1 MRKGANRSNWIREDE
16 KKIRSKGTEGCH
28 VRKRSKTFEEGE
40 LLCNYKKREQA
51 YAQRIDEHYEKSSK
65 ILKR

>member
-1 MRKGANRSNWIREDE
+1 M
-16 KKIRSKGTEGCH
+16 
-28 VRKRSKTFEEGE
+28 RKRSKTFEEGE
-40 LLCNYKKREQA
+40 LLCNYKKREQT